1 VVEVKSLD
9 NFNINSAYLYRL
21 MFVFLTSFF
30 ATYLYL
36 SYADISKIIE
46 IRSLKK
52 AVAQFYRDGLVTGS
66 PKDLYY
72 YLNIDEKKL
81 IFDENTVY
89 IKR

>member
-1 VVEVKSLD
+1 MDIGMFIEV
-9 NFNINSAYLYRL
+9 
-21 MFVFLTSFF
+21 
-30 ATYLYL
+30 
-36 SYADISKIIE
+36 
-46 IRSLKK
+46 RSLKN
-52 AVAQFYRDGLVTGS
+52 AVAQFYRDGLVMGN